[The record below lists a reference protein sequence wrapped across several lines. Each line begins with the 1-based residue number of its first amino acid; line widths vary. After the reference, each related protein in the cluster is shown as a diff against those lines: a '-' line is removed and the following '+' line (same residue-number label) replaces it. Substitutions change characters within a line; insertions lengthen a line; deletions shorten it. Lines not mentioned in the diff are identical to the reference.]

1 MTNAHV
7 IASNLQIP
15 LSSVEAVIELLESG
29 ATIPFISRYRKE
41 VTGSLDEV
49 AIFEI
54 QRQAKMLDELEA
66 RKQYILKTI
75 DEQGKLTD
83 ELRQQ
88 IESTYETTI
97 LEDLYLPYKPK
108 RRTRAQIARERG
120 LEPLA
125 ELLMSHR
132 RTFNDSDVK
141 QYLSDDVP
149 TIDDAIAGAS
159 DIIAEQVNESS
170 RVRSYV
176 RNVYRNNASIS
187 VAPPKGKESEAANYR
202 NYFNFTGRLNRL
214 QSHQVL
220 AIMRG
225 INEGLLKSDLS
236 VNEDYT
242 LEHINRWYLRRD
254 GSSRVAEIL
263 REAIRDSFR
272 RLIRPSIENEIMAEA
287 KERADDAAI
296 KNFATNLRQLLMAAP
311 LGSKRILAI
320 DPGFRTGCKV
330 VCLDANGNLLH
341 NEVIYP
347 TPPRSDIKGAA
358 RKISNL
364 VEAYDIDAIS
374 LGNGTASR
382 ETERFLK
389 SVFLPPHVE
398 VFVVNENGASV
409 YSASKIARDE
419 FPQYDVTVRGAVSIG
434 RRLMD
439 PLAELVKIDP
449 KSIGVGQYQHDVDQ
463 RKLKESLDA
472 TVEACVNLVGV
483 DINTASPQLLSY
495 VAGIGE
501 SMAANIVAYRKENG
515 DFLHREDLLNVPR
528 FGAKAFQQSAGF
540 LRIPTSDNVLDN
552 TAVHPESYHIVKAMA
567 KDEGVSID
575 QLVKQTDRLK
585 AIDLSKYVTDS
596 VGLPTLNDIVK
607 ELEKPGRDPREKAK
621 IFEFDENIREI
632 TDIQIGM
639 ELPGIVNNITDFGA
653 FVDIGI
659 HESGLVHISQI
670 ADRRINHPSEVL
682 SINQHVKVRVIDVDT
697 ERRRISLTLKPLPQ

>member
-1 MTNAHV
+1 
-7 IASNLQIP
+7 
-15 LSSVEAVIELLESG
+15 
-29 ATIPFISRYRKE
+29 
-41 VTGSLDEV
+41 
-49 AIFEI
+49 
-54 QRQAKMLDELEA
+54 
-66 RKQYILKTI
+66 
-75 DEQGKLTD
+75 
-83 ELRQQ
+83 
-88 IESTYETTI
+88 
-97 LEDLYLPYKPK
+97 
-108 RRTRAQIARERG
+108 
-120 LEPLA
+120 
-125 ELLMSHR
+125 MSHR

>member
-483 DINTASPQLLSY
+483 DINTASSQLLSY

>member
-120 LEPLA
+120 IEPLA